1 MWTYKLKQ
9 IGCLILA
16 TALLIGVGGCTY
28 EYGSRGGDIDFR
40 VDDTR
45 YRLHFLV
52 NLDRHKRIVSSS
64 ILVIPHVDLAQMHL
78 FGPTGNMPRR
88 STPAARLRLDGVEMT
103 TKTDTLYLIQ
113 KGKIVFEKR
122 YRELGIDAS
131 RLSDD
136 NVLVLEYL
144 RPILE
149 QMIREHIQPLEP
161 EMEEEEED
169 HNDH

>member
-1 MWTYKLKQ
+1 
-9 IGCLILA
+9 
-16 TALLIGVGGCTY
+16 
-28 EYGSRGGDIDFR
+28 
-40 VDDTR
+40 
-45 YRLHFLV
+45 
-52 NLDRHKRIVSSS
+52 
-64 ILVIPHVDLAQMHL
+64 
-78 FGPTGNMPRR
+78 
-88 STPAARLRLDGVEMT
+88 MT